1 MSATQDD
8 NPQRETWIELALNV
22 ALPAFVLIALSSE
35 DRLGPMWAFVLAL
48 AFPISHAVRSRVLGK
63 EFSPLTALGL
73 ISVLLTGGVGLMEL
87 DARWFALKEALIPLV
102 MAVFT
107 LFSRHTRWPVVE
119 TMFYR
124 IIDADR
130 VRQELSV
137 TSSPGLLDEHM
148 NRVTWL
154 FIGSFFYSATASYAL
169 AIYMVTSP
177 GGSVEF
183 NEQFGQ
189 FHIASFVVV
198 GLPMMV
204 VMGIALNGMLNA
216 LEHATGKPID
226 DMLRI
231 SIPNAPAGDEG

>member
-1 MSATQDD
+1 MAEAQDE
-8 NPQRETWIELALNV
+8 NPQRETWIELVLNV
-22 ALPAFVLIALSSE
+22 ALPAFVLIVLSSE
-35 DRLGPMWAFVLAL
+35 DRLGPLLAFVLAL
-48 AFPISHAVRSRVLGK
+48 AFPISHAIRSRVLGQD
-63 EFSPLTALGL
+63 FSPLTALGL
-73 ISVLLTGGVGLMEL
+73 LSVLLTGGVGLLEL
-87 DARWFALKEALIPLV
+87 DASWFALKEALIPLV

-107 LFSRHTRWPVVE
+107 MFSRYTRWPVVE

-130 VRQELSV
+130 VRQELAS
-137 TSSPGLLDEHM
+137 TDSPGLLDEHM

-154 FIGSFFYSATASYAL
+154 FIGSFFYSAAASYFL

-204 VMGIALNGMLNA
+204 VMGVALNGMLSG
-216 LEHATGKPID
+216 LEDATGKPID

-231 SIPNAPAGDEG
+231 SVPAAAEDEA